1 MHPNG
6 RLTVVGIEAHGA
18 GFHAGALGGVE
29 EEASSAGEALAGP
42 TARALLTAPVAAPAP
57 PSAAVL
63 KEAQGTVAHTCPTAR
78 DGGGGRHNSS
88 LEGVGNGILQNIK
101 YSLISHRKGQKYR
114 LYLSLWTLKSCG
126 GFEQE

>member
-78 DGGGGRHNSS
+78 DGEGETQLIFGRGWEWH
-88 LEGVGNGILQNIK
+88 ITK
-101 YSLISHRKGQKYR
+101 YQVFTHI
-114 LYLSLWTLKSCG
+114 T
-126 GFEQE
+126 